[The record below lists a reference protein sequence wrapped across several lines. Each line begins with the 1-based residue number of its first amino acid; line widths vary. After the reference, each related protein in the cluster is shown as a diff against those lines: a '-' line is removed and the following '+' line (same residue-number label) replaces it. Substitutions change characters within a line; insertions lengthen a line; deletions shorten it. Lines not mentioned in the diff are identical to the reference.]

1 MCTIVKINKFKTGRK
16 INNLMLE
23 RNISVLRLQ
32 QMMGLETTQS
42 IYKWLNG
49 KSLPDLD
56 HMATL
61 CYIFDVP
68 MDELLVK
75 EYVEQDWF

>member
-49 KSLPDLD
+49 DSLR
-56 HMATL
+56 
-61 CYIFDVP
+61 
-68 MDELLVK
+68 
-75 EYVEQDWF
+75 